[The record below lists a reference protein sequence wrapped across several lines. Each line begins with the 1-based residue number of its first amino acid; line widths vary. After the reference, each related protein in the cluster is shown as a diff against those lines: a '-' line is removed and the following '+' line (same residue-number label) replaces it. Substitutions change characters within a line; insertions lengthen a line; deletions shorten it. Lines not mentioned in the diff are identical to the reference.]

1 MATASSSGTRVSRR
15 AILVMWVL
23 SLLPAA
29 LFVGLVVRSDA
40 RKAAFVQRARGR
52 APGTVIRLIEE
63 RGKHLK
69 YRPVVAFTTADGR
82 RVEFKSIYSDYHS
95 FGEKHY
101 PLGGSVSVLYVP
113 EEPGRAE
120 VDEPAL
126 HGKDAGPFVIGG
138 GVYAGFMTLVFGLLA
153 LSRPKDPGS
162 ARGPASPPAEPLAP
176 S

>member
-1 MATASSSGTRVSRR
+1 MAPASGSGRLVSRR
-15 AILVMWVL
+15 TILVLWIL

-29 LFVGLVVRSDA
+29 LFLGLVLRSDA
-40 RKAAFVQRARGR
+40 RKAEFLERARGR
-52 APGTVIRLIEE
+52 AAGTVIRLVEE

-69 YRPVVAFTTADGR
+69 YRPIVAFTTADGR
-82 RVEFKSIYSDYHS
+82 RVEFRSIYADYHS

-113 EEPGRAE
+113 EEPARAE

-126 HGKDAGPFVIGG
+126 HAKDAGPFVIGS
-138 GVYAGFMTLVFGLLA
+138 GVYAAFMTLVFGLLA
-153 LSRPKDPGS
+153 LSRPKGDGR
-162 ARGPASPPAEPLAP
+162 AGKPAPPPAEPLAP

>member
-1 MATASSSGTRVSRR
+1 MATASGPGTRASRR
-15 AILVMWVL
+15 TLLVLWIL

-29 LFVGLVVRSDA
+29 LVVGLVLRSDA
-40 RKAAFVQRARGR
+40 RKAEFVQRARGR
-52 APGTVIRLIEE
+52 ARGTVIRLIEE

-69 YRPVVAFTTADGR
+69 YRPVVAFTAADGR
-82 RVEFKSIYSDYHS
+82 RAEFTSIYSDYHS

-113 EEPGRAE
+113 AEPARAE

-126 HGKDAGPFVIGG
+126 HAKDAGPFVIGG

-153 LSRPKDPGS
+153 LSRAKGEPGGRR
-162 ARGPASPPAEPLAP
+162 AAQPPAGPLAP